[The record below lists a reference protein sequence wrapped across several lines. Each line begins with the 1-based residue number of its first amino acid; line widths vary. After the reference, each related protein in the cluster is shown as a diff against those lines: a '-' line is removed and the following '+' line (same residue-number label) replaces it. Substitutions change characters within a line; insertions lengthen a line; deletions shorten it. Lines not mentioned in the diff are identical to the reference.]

1 MTMQTY
7 DGISR
12 DFEAATRQLQAVLEQ
27 QRDAMNAVADLWTDI
42 ILNDRLIYSFGSG
55 HSRFIAGELYWR
67 AGGLAPVMMIEE
79 PTDGMAERL
88 EGYASL
94 FMQEY
99 AIQPGDCLV
108 VISNSGINP
117 VPVEVAMI
125 GKEKGATV
133 VAVTGLEHSRKAQ
146 SRHSSGKKLFEVAD
160 YVLDTMGVY
169 GDAVVELPG
178 VEWRVAPTST
188 LVSVAMLNAIVAQTA
203 SNLLERGITPPVL
216 ISANVPEG
224 DTHNRQMSDKYWQR
238 LTRFPRLRV

>member
-1 MTMQTY
+1 MNTQEQ

-12 DFEAATRQLQAVLEQ
+12 YFEAATQQLAAVLEQ
-27 QRDAMNAVADLWTDI
+27 QREAMRAVADLWTDLV
-42 ILNDRLIYSFGSG
+42 LNDRLIYSFGSG

-79 PTDGMAERL
+79 PTHGVAERL
-88 EGYASL
+88 EGYAPL

-117 VPVEVAMI
+117 VPIEVALA
-125 GKEKGATV
+125 GKEKGASV
-133 VAVTGLEHSRKAQ
+133 VAVTGLEHSRAAK
-146 SRHSSGKKLFEVAD
+146 SRHSSGKKLYEVAD

-169 GDAVVELPG
+169 GDAVVDMPE

-203 SNLLERGITPPVL
+203 RNLLARGVTPPVL

>member
-12 DFEAATRQLQAVLEQ
+12 YFEAATRQLQAGLEQ

-117 VPVEVAMI
+117 VPV
-125 GKEKGATV
+125 
-133 VAVTGLEHSRKAQ
+133 
-146 SRHSSGKKLFEVAD
+146 
-160 YVLDTMGVY
+160 
-169 GDAVVELPG
+169 
-178 VEWRVAPTST
+178 
-188 LVSVAMLNAIVAQTA
+188 
-203 SNLLERGITPPVL
+203 
-216 ISANVPEG
+216 
-224 DTHNRQMSDKYWQR
+224 
-238 LTRFPRLRV
+238 

>member
-1 MTMQTY
+1 
-7 DGISR
+7 
-12 DFEAATRQLQAVLEQ
+12 
-27 QRDAMNAVADLWTDI
+27 
-42 ILNDRLIYSFGSG
+42 
-55 HSRFIAGELYWR
+55 
-67 AGGLAPVMMIEE
+67 MIEE

-117 VPVEVAMI
+117 VPVELAMI
-125 GKEKGATV
+125 GKEEGATV

-224 DTHNRQMSDKYWQR
+224 DTHHRQMSDKYWQR